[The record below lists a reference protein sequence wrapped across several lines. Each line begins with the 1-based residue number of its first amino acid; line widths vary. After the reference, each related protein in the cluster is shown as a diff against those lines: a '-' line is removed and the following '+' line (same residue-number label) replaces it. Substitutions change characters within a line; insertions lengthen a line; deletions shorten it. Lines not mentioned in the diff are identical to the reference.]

1 MRAASLLLVGL
12 AFAVAA
18 CQGTAR
24 GRRTFRDDAVRDDS
38 AGACAPATAA
48 APSAAPRP
56 DPGRIEGTP
65 SIRVIW
71 EALYVE
77 RQQVLNPRTGR
88 AGVQGIA
95 GAPDL
100 EVAIVNSS
108 FTGTREQLLDNRAR
122 RKQGGLT
129 KVDDQDMLDLLKS
142 IRKAG
147 FYDYAKPTGAIE
159 GLFAGERSRGRIT
172 IEQDG
177 ESVTLLSQ
185 RGLGLSEDTKEIP
198 AIYSETKRAI
208 QVLRNRSRALEV
220 TGTRVSGHAPTSTPQ
235 EPAGARTPPPA
246 KPPR

>member
-1 MRAASLLLVGL
+1 MRAVPLLLVGL
-12 AFAVAA
+12 AFVAAA

-24 GRRTFRDDAVRDDS
+24 GRRTFRDDAVRDD
-38 AGACAPATAA
+38 GAPPRTSAA
-48 APSAAPRP
+48 APTPPPPPRP

-77 RQQVLNPRTGR
+77 REQVLNPRTGR
-88 AGVQGIA
+88 AGLQGIA

-100 EVAIVNSS
+100 EVAILNSS
-108 FTGTREQLLDNRAR
+108 FDGTPEQIADNRAR

-129 KVDDQDMLDLLKS
+129 KVDDQDMLDFLKS

-147 FYDYAKPTGAIE
+147 FYEYARPTRAIE
-159 GLFAGERSRGRIT
+159 GLFSSERSRGRIT

-198 AIYSETKRAI
+198 GIYSEAKRAI
-208 QVLRNRSRALEV
+208 QVLRNRSRTLEV
-220 TGTRVSGHAPTSTPQ
+220 TGARVTGHAPTAPPV
-235 EPAGARTPPPA
+235 EPPPTK
-246 KPPR
+246 KPKK